1 MPPMRS
7 DECLAVIHLII
18 ADSEQSMNLS
28 QVLSDKGYRVI
39 AISDLSEYQAI
50 SAAETSK
57 LPVAIIVDNSF
68 FSDQH
73 NCTIQQL
80 LGYRGQSTSPPL
92 LGLLEHDDLISRLT
106 AFRCG
111 IKHSLV
117 KPVNN
122 KTLFELLAKLTAPY
136 SQLPYSQLPCRVLLI
151 GDDQKVLN
159 NQASILS
166 PQDFEVQTQTQIK
179 NLFTLMD
186 EFCPDIVIVNSGLSN
201 ITELEITALLRER
214 AQQEIA
220 VLLIS
225 SRTQDLSLR
234 FEPAIDDVLIAPF
247 QTVEFVTAVTT
258 CIEKIKPINDLQRS
272 LNNDT
277 NEQALINS
285 AINQHAIVSIT
296 DQAGNI
302 IYMND
307 LFCEISG
314 YKREEL
320 IGKNHRLIKSGSH
333 SAEFYKQM
341 WQTISKGSVWQGE
354 ICNRKKDGSLYWVKS
369 TITPFLDNSGKPYQY
384 VSVRTDITER
394 KHYEL
399 VTHNQAERLRRSQ
412 NFANI
417 GTWDWDIQT
426 GDLYWSE
433 RIPRLFGYSDN
444 EIETSYANF
453 LSSLHPDDKE
463 NVVNAI
469 NSCIEHGTDYDIE
482 HRIIRPDGQVRW
494 LHEKGDVVRNEAG
507 QPLHM
512 LGVVIDINERKQ
524 LEQERNE
531 SEEKYRCLF
540 ELSEDP
546 MWMIL
551 EDQIVLAN
559 KSAAQALGFDSPD
572 ALVHLHLYQ
581 LSPKTQSDGKSSFDK
596 HNEMLVF
603 AYLTGYH
610 RFEWAYLNTDGKE
623 VPAEVSLTRVPFDG
637 QDGLFCIWRD
647 ITERKKAE
655 QALKES
661 QTQLLEAQQMAHI
674 GSWKINFLTRKLV
687 WSDEIYRIY
696 GYQPNEIKPS
706 AKGFRKAV
714 HPDDL
719 EIVLETEKLAKKNGH
734 HDIIHRIIR
743 PDGSIRH
750 VHELAHG
757 DFDKTGKLIGLTG
770 TIQDITE
777 RIEADTKLRETEDRF
792 SLAVESS
799 GDGIWDWNLETDT
812 LLYSK
817 NYMHMLGYEE
827 NELPNH
833 INSKISSIHPDDRD
847 SAQQILHS
855 YLDGVIENY
864 SQELRLRCKDGSYK
878 WILCRGKVINRDHE
892 GKPLRMIGIHSDIS
906 KRKSVELKLAQ
917 QQKLLS
923 ILNQSFTQ
931 FMSAGMLHNTIGQIL
946 SNIVKLTDSEY
957 GFFSEVY
964 YEESN
969 TPQLKS
975 LTTKNI
981 IPPEYPNQPE
991 KIDIRKIKLP
1001 ALNELLNQAIK
1012 AKNHVISNQNTS
1024 FQHADDTDKNLTN
1037 SSFLIVPVFYGSQM
1051 VGIYGLSKQN
1061 NGYSSEIVSFLR
1073 PFNIAYGV
1081 MIQDEYNRK
1090 ALIEAKVIAEKANQA
1105 KSEFLSSMSH
1115 ELRTPLNAIMGF
1127 SQLMEYDNNL
1137 SEEHNDCVKE
1147 IIKAGK
1153 HLLTLIDEILDLAK
1167 IETGH
1172 LNLSVSTFHLSPLIT
1187 ECLNLVKPMAESNQV
1202 QMSHNEIQNISLHTD
1217 PTRLKQILLNLLSN
1231 AIKYNRPHGTV
1242 NLEMQL
1248 PESTR
1253 LRISIRDTGV
1263 GIDNDSLNAIFT
1275 PFNRLGHENGHI
1287 EGTGIG
1293 LTFTKRAIEIMGGS
1307 IGVESEPNVGSCFWI
1322 ELPITLT

>member
-1 MPPMRS
+1 MPPMCS
-7 DECLAVIHLII
+7 DECLAVIHQII
-18 ADSEQSMNLS
+18 ADSTQSMNHS
-28 QVLSDKGYRVI
+28 QVLSEKGYRVI
-39 AISDLSEYQAI
+39 TFTDLSEYRAR
-50 SAAETSK
+50 STAELSK
-57 LPVAIIVDNSF
+57 PPAAIIVDDSF
-68 FSDQH
+68 FSDQP
-73 NCTIQQL
+73 NCPIQKL
-80 LGYRGQSTSPPL
+80 LGYSDQPTSPPVIGFL
-92 LGLLEHDDLISRLT
+92 KHDDLNSRLT
-106 AFRCG
+106 AFRYG

-117 KPVNN
+117 KPINN
-122 KTLFELLAKLTAPY
+122 KTLFKLLTRLTTPY
-136 SQLPYSQLPCRVLLI
+136 SQQPYRVLLLGNEQDI
-151 GDDQKVLN
+151 LN
-159 NQASILS
+159 SQASILS
-166 PQDFEVQTQTQIK
+166 AKDFEVQTHTQITH
-179 NLFTLMD
+179 LFTLMD
-186 EFCPDIVIVNSGLSN
+186 AFCPDIIVINSGLPSV
-201 ITELEITALLRER
+201 TELEIATLLRDR
-214 AQQEIA
+214 AQHELA

-225 SRTQDLSLR
+225 FQSQDLALR
-234 FEPAIDDVLIAPF
+234 FEPAIDDVLITPIQTAEF
-247 QTVEFVTAVTT
+247 QTAVTA
-258 CIEKIKPINDLQRS
+258 CIEKKQRINVLQRNFNHES
-272 LNNDT
+272 

-285 AINQHAIVSIT
+285 ALNQHAIVSIT

-302 IYMND
+302 TYMND

-314 YKREEL
+314 YDRNEL
-320 IGKNHRLIKSGSH
+320 VGKNHRLIKSGSH

-341 WQTISKGSVWQGE
+341 WQTISSGSVWQGD

-369 TITPFLDNSGKPYQY
+369 TITPFMDNSGKPYQY

-399 VTHNQAERLRRSQ
+399 VSQNQAERLRRSQ

-433 RIPRLFGYSDN
+433 RIPSLFGYPDN
-444 EIETSYANF
+444 EVETSYANF
-453 LSSLHPDDKE
+453 LSVLHPDDKE

-469 NSCIEHGTDYDIE
+469 NACIEHGAEYDIE

-494 LHEKGDVVRNEAG
+494 LHEKGDVVRNEEG

-572 ALVHLHLYQ
+572 SLVHQHLYQ
-581 LSPKTQSDGKSSFDK
+581 LSPKSQSDGKSSYDK

-610 RFEWAYLNTDGKE
+610 RFEWVYLNTDGKE

-661 QTQLLEAQQMAHI
+661 QTQLLEAQQLAHI
-674 GSWKINFLTRKLV
+674 GSWKVNFLTRKLV

-696 GYQPNEIKPS
+696 GYQTNEIKPS

-719 EIVLETEKLAKKNGH
+719 KIVLESEKLAKKSGH

-757 DFDKTGKLIGLTG
+757 DFDSTGKLIGLTG

-799 GDGIWDWNLETDT
+799 GDGIWDWNLKTDT

-833 INSKISSIHPDDRD
+833 FSSKLNSFHPDDRE
-847 SAQQILHS
+847 SVQQILHS
-855 YLDGVIENY
+855 YLEGKIENY
-864 SQELRLRCKDGSYK
+864 SQEVRMRCKDGSYK
-878 WILCRGKVINRDHE
+878 WILCRGKVINRDRD

-906 KRKSVELKLAQ
+906 KRKSTELKLAQ

-931 FMSAGMLHNTIGQIL
+931 FMSAGMLHSAIGQIL
-946 SNIVKLTDSEY
+946 SNIVELTDSEY
-957 GFFSEVY
+957 GFFSEVFY
-964 YEESN
+964 DEDKM
-969 TPQLKS
+969 PQLQNF
-975 LTTKNI
+975 TTNNI
-981 IPPEYPNQPE
+981 IPPWHPNKPE
-991 KIDIRKIKLP
+991 RLDIQKIKLP
-1001 ALNELLNQAIK
+1001 EINELLNQAIK
-1012 AKNHVISNQNTS
+1012 SKNHVISNQNTS
-1024 FQHADDTDKNLTN
+1024 RLHSDNSDPTN

-1051 VGIYGLSKQN
+1051 VGVYGLSNRN
-1061 NGYSSEIVSFLR
+1061 NGYSNEIVSFLR

-1090 ALIEAKVIAEKANQA
+1090 ALVEAKITAENANQA
-1105 KSEFLSSMSH
+1105 KSEFLSNMSH

-1167 IETGH
+1167 IETGQ
-1172 LNLSVSTFHLSPLIT
+1172 LNLSVTTFHLAPLIT
-1187 ECLNLVKPMAESNQV
+1187 ECLSLVKPMAETNQV
-1202 QMSHNEIQNISLHTD
+1202 QVSCNGIQNISLHTD

-1231 AIKYNRPHGTV
+1231 AIKYNRPLGTV
-1242 NLEMQL
+1242 NLEMQF

-1253 LRISIRDTGV
+1253 LRISISDTGV
-1263 GIDNDSLNAIFT
+1263 GIDKDSLNAIFT
-1275 PFNRLGHENGHI
+1275 PFNRLGHENGQI

-1307 IGVESEPNVGSCFWI
+1307 IGVESEPDIGSCFWI
-1322 ELPITLT
+1322 ELPITPTEDVDY